1 MIASSGYILFGDYVI
16 LFRSLGFESRELRTS
31 AIGEECCCH
40 LSVIRLWV
48 ECEGAKVLSPI
59 VNAGRVT
66 SQFRLGD

>member
-40 LSVIRLWV
+40 LSVIRL
-48 ECEGAKVLSPI
+48 
-59 VNAGRVT
+59 
-66 SQFRLGD
+66 